1 MELQYYYFRL
11 IYEYCIVLIVSR
23 FIGSTIAEE
32 RLVSGR
38 GRTRHFA
45 CVRLPECPLALQR
58 AASGAPGGLWA
69 RRLPWWWALE
79 RIELVAD
86 PHAVPRTKRGSA
98 SNVTMD
104 CSGTRSVVCRFCY
117 SIGHLSS
124 QYYFWGTLS
133 DELRN
138 LNCYFNMYSYS
149 LGQSFSI
156 CV

>member
-11 IYEYCIVLIVSR
+11 IYEYCIVFIVSR

-32 RLVSGR
+32 RLVSVGAEEHGTLRVYGYLSGRSRFNAQRLVHLVGFGR
-38 GRTRHFA
+38 GDY
-45 CVRLPECPLALQR
+45 Q
-58 AASGAPGGLWA
+58 
-69 RRLPWWWALE
+69 LE

-104 CSGTRSVVCRFCY
+104 CSCTRSVVCRFCY

-124 QYYFWGTLS
+124 QYYF
-133 DELRN
+133 
-138 LNCYFNMYSYS
+138 
-149 LGQSFSI
+149 
-156 CV
+156 